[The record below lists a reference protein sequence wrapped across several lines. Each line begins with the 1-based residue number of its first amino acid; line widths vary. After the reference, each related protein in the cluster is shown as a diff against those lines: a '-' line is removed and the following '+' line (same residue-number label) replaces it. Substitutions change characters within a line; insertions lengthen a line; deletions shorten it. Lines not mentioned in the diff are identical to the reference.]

1 MKIPIC
7 WHAMRDGR
15 GRFDSTAMVN
25 DMFDLYD
32 VEHFP
37 AWDRMPDVEGAVI
50 VVHGGREITRE
61 DKLAMDIENLKWALI
76 IYLGDE
82 EASFQTEKISHPNAI
97 YWVQEPL
104 MGKHDFA
111 HRYILDGYAHGMQDH
126 IVKCDRDLD
135 WFFGGQVQ
143 NERRRGCVDALRGLD
158 WGGIVIETK
167 GFYQGIAQS
176 EYYRTVCRAKIIPC
190 PSGPFSQDAARPWS
204 ALECGSVP
212 ILDDFSPV
220 RKEPGFWKMVL
231 GDHPFRVIEDWRT
244 LRDEIE
250 NLKVDWPDRQY
261 EAVAWWKGYRESFN
275 SWLRIDLA
283 KLGVK

>member
-1 MKIPIC
+1 
-7 WHAMRDGR
+7 
-15 GRFDSTAMVN
+15 
-25 DMFDLYD
+25 
-32 VEHFP
+32 
-37 AWDRMPDVEGAVI
+37 
-50 VVHGGREITRE
+50 
-61 DKLAMDIENLKWALI
+61 
-76 IYLGDE
+76 
-82 EASFQTEKISHPNAI
+82 
-97 YWVQEPL
+97 
-104 MGKHDFA
+104 
-111 HRYILDGYAHGMQDH
+111 MQDH

-158 WGGIVIETK
+158 WGGIVIQTK

-212 ILDDFSPV
+212 ILDAFQSGSQGARFLED
-220 RKEPGFWKMVL
+220 GA

-283 KLGVK
+283 KLGVRKSNP